1 MLRFL
6 TFASL
11 LSLVAASSA
20 SAQATTRT
28 RDPQQTADSIEI
40 ANLARTLTRDVAT
53 DSARAARLYEW
64 VARNLNYDVQG
75 FLRGRLA
82 DGTPENVYRK
92 RLAVCGGYVALFERL
107 AREVGLQTQPILGY
121 AKGFTY
127 RSGASTKDANH
138 SWIGVR
144 IGKDWRL
151 VDPTWAS
158 GYVNG
163 TTFQRNFSWD
173 YFLVDPN
180 TLILSHFPEES
191 EWQFLKQPMKRKD
204 FERLPLIP
212 RTLVN
217 VGFEPS
223 VIRSTLL
230 ANRIQS
236 FPLVGVRPDVRII
249 AAPLNGTLARQSTV
263 SIEVL
268 WPGATEVALVSGGV
282 WRKLKRNGDR
292 FQGEAVAAASAVS
305 LVGRDAGSKDFET
318 LLQYQVN

>member
-1 MLRFL
+1 MLRVLAFATVSIVML
-6 TFASL
+6 TSP
-11 LSLVAASSA
+11 A
-20 SAQATTRT
+20 SAQSART
-28 RDPQQTADSIEI
+28 RGPEQVADSIEI

-64 VARNLNYDVQG
+64 VARNLSYDVQG

-107 AREVGLQTQPILGY
+107 GREVGLETQPILGY

-144 IGKDWRL
+144 IGNGWRL
-151 VDPTWAS
+151 VDPTWGS

-163 TTFQRNFSWD
+163 TTFERHFSWD

-180 TLILSHFPEES
+180 ALILSHFPEES
-191 EWQFLKQPMKRKD
+191 AWQFLSQPMRRKE
-204 FERLPLIP
+204 FEKLPLIP

-217 VGFEPS
+217 VGFDPT
-223 VIRSTLL
+223 VIRTSLL
-230 ANRIQS
+230 AKRIQS
-236 FPLVGVRPDVRII
+236 FPSVGVLQDVRII
-249 AAPLNGTLARQSTV
+249 SAPLNGTLPRQSTV
-263 SIEVL
+263 SIEVV

-282 WRKLKRNGDR
+282 WRKLKRDGDR
-292 FQGEAVAAASAVS
+292 FHGEAVAAESAVA
-305 LVGRDAGSKDFET
+305 LVGRDGNRKEYDT
-318 LLQYQVN
+318 LLHYQVN